1 MRTADMKNI
10 AASYAHHCSDL
21 FSIEMWGGATFDTSM
36 RFLKE
41 DPWQRLEQ
49 LREQIPNILFQCLV
63 RSSSVVG
70 YVNYPDNVVKAF
82 IKQSVDSGMDVFR
95 VFDALN
101 WLPNMKV
108 TMESVQ
114 KYGGICEASICYT
127 GDILNPERTK
137 YTLDYYVDLARQ
149 LQDMGAHILCIKDMG
164 GLCKPEAAVLLTKAL
179 KSELDIPIHF
189 HTHDTAGIQAAAIL
203 NAADVKLD
211 IADVAMAPLSGGT
224 SQPNMNTLVES
235 LRFGRRNTGL
245 DTAAL
250 DSIADYWRLVRD
262 FYTPFE
268 SETLPA
274 SADLYRHEMPGGQY
288 TNLYEQARALGLADQ
303 WTTVCETYAS
313 VNQLFGD
320 LVKVTPTSK
329 VVGDMALFM
338 VANDLDVDDVM
349 DKDRELAFPN
359 SVVDLFKG
367 MMGKPYKGFP
377 KKVQQRIL
385 RGEKPL
391 KGRPGSTLPSV
402 DFKEVIKELNSKGR
416 EDADLKDAIASV
428 LYPVVFDGLIDHQ
441 NKYDDTSSLP
451 TPVFFYGLRP
461 GEEIV
466 IDEERGNA
474 LIIKYL
480 TMSDAHDDGRRT
492 VFFELNGQ
500 PREVRVADQQLASA
514 VESHRMADPA
524 NDSHV
529 AAAMPGMVVN
539 VAIATGD
546 KVEKGQALMVLEA
559 MKMESTLYAEKS
571 GKVGEIYVHAGSQIE
586 TGELLA
592 LID

>member
-1 MRTADMKNI
+1 MG
-10 AASYAHHCSDL
+10 S
-21 FSIEMWGGATFDTSM
+21 EM
-36 RFLKE
+36 
-41 DPWQRLEQ
+41 
-49 LREQIPNILFQCLV
+49 
-63 RSSSVVG
+63 
-70 YVNYPDNVVKAF
+70 
-82 IKQSVDSGMDVFR
+82 
-95 VFDALN
+95 
-101 WLPNMKV
+101 
-108 TMESVQ
+108 
-114 KYGGICEASICYT
+114 
-127 GDILNPERTK
+127 
-137 YTLDYYVDLARQ
+137 
-149 LQDMGAHILCIKDMG
+149 CI
-164 GLCKPEAAVLLTKAL
+164 
-179 KSELDIPIHF
+179 
-189 HTHDTAGIQAAAIL
+189 
-203 NAADVKLD
+203 
-211 IADVAMAPLSGGT
+211 
-224 SQPNMNTLVES
+224 
-235 LRFGRRNTGL
+235 
-245 DTAAL
+245 
-250 DSIADYWRLVRD
+250 RD
-262 FYTPFE
+262 R

-274 SADLYRHEMPGGQY
+274 TADLYRHEMPGGQY

-571 GKVGEIYVHAGSQIE
+571 GKVGDIYVHAGSQIE